1 MVQFEPQ
8 EAVGSVQ
15 GEYGLRSYQGAQG
28 LLITLFGGGNIF
40 LVFLEVWYIYYYSFF
55 CRESNK
61 FLLQNTNIFWGGGV
75 ISN

>member
-8 EAVGSVQ
+8 EAVGFVQ

-40 LVFLEVWYIYYYSFF
+40 LVFLEVI
-55 CRESNK
+55 
-61 FLLQNTNIFWGGGV
+61 L
-75 ISN
+75 

>member
-40 LVFLEVWYIYYYSFF
+40 LVFLEVSDIIYYIIIYIFF
-55 CRESNK
+55 LFE
-61 FLLQNTNIFWGGGV
+61 T
-75 ISN
+75 